1 MQLKYSETCLI
12 SGTWM
17 TISGNVGL
25 GYVLIG
31 ASAVLALC
39 RLSLDLNQKRLK
51 DEKIEES
58 TRAIIDTIS
67 NTILGSGLFS
77 AKPTN
82 KKSVLH

>member
-1 MQLKYSETCLI
+1 MQLKYSEVCLI
-12 SGTWM
+12 TGTWM
-17 TISGNVGL
+17 TISGNSVF

-39 RLSLDLNQKRLK
+39 RLSLDINQKRLK
-51 DEKIEES
+51 DEKIEEN
-58 TRAIIDTIS
+58 TKVIIDTIS

-77 AKPTN
+77 GKSTN